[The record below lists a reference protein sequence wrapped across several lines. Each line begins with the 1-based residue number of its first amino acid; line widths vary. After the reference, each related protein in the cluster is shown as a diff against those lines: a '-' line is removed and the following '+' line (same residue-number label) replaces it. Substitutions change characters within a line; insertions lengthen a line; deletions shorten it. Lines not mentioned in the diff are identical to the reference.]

1 MKHRYIVTAILL
13 CTGILG
19 CQKQQDWLDIKT
31 NKADVVPTKLSD
43 YQALLDYSDDRMN
56 SNYPYLPLV
65 STDDILVNDQT
76 WASGDQ
82 LSRNA
87 YAWEPEIFDAVKTND
102 WSPMYATVSYTNIC
116 LEGLEK
122 ISRDATNAAAW
133 DRVKGS
139 ALFFR
144 ALADYLLLQEFSAPY
159 DASIAQTALGIVL
172 RKSSDVNLPVKRATM
187 AESWNA
193 VIDDLKQAETLLP
206 DLPDISTRPSK
217 WAVRGLMARVSLA
230 MNDYTAAKAWADKA
244 LQQNSYLLDFNTLS
258 PADTYPLPTIQTGN
272 KEILFYAMTLASI
285 YYITGGVDTLLY
297 QSYTN
302 NDLRKTFYFK
312 PSGTQ
317 ISFRGQYSGVLYPF
331 SGIANNEIYLIRAE
345 ANARLGNTAAA
356 LTDLNSLL
364 IKRWKTGT
372 FTPVTASSAADAL
385 IKILAERRKELV
397 FHGSARWDDLRRLNR
412 EPAFAKTLT
421 RFLNGKLIS
430 LPPGDK
436 RYALPIPPYEIATSH
451 IEQNPR

>member
-1 MKHRYIVTAILL
+1 MKYKNLIPIFLL
-13 CTGILG
+13 CTSIMA
-19 CQKQQDWLDIKT
+19 CQKQQDWLEIKT
-31 NKADVVPTKLSD
+31 NKADVVLSKLSD

-56 SNYPYLPLV
+56 NNYPFMPLV
-65 STDDILVNDQT
+65 STDDVLVNDQT
-76 WASGDQ
+76 WASGDE

-87 YAWEPEIFDAVKTND
+87 YAWEPEIFDAVKIND
-102 WSPMYATVSYTNIC
+102 WLPMYGIVSYANIC

-159 DASIAQTALGIVL
+159 DASIAKTALGIVL
-172 RKSSDVNLPVKRATM
+172 RKSSDVNQPVKRATM

-193 VIDDLKQAETLLP
+193 VIDDLKQAEPLLP
-206 DLPDISTRPSK
+206 DLADISTRPSK

-230 MNDYTAAKAWADKA
+230 MNDYAAAKTWADKT
-244 LQQNSYLLDFNTLS
+244 LQQSSYLLDFNTLN
-258 PADTYPLPTIQTGN
+258 PADTYPLPTYQTGN
-272 KEILFYAMTLASI
+272 KEILFYAVTLASI

-297 QSYTN
+297 QSYAN
-302 NDLRKTFYFK
+302 NDLRRTLYFK
-312 PSGTQ
+312 PVGSQ

-356 LTDLNSLL
+356 LTDLNNLL

-372 FTPVTASSAADAL
+372 FTPVTAGSATDAL
-385 IKILAERRKELV
+385 TKILAERRKELA

-412 EPAFAKTLT
+412 EPAYAKTLT

-436 RYALPIPPYEIATSH
+436 RYALPIPPYEIAISH